1 MSLTP
6 KQARFVEEYLL
17 DLNAT
22 AAAKRAGYS
31 EKTAK
36 QQGQRLLTNVDVQ
49 AAVTEAQKARSER
62 TNAEADDV
70 VLELKRLAFSNIRQ
84 YVEWGPDGVKL
95 KDSTGLDDT
104 ASRCI
109 AEVSETKSE
118 KGGTVKFKLHDKRG
132 ALTDLMRHLGLFTD
146 NLNLGGSVGL
156 RWEDALKELE

>member
-22 AAAKRAGYS
+22 QAAVRAGYS
-31 EKTAK
+31 PKTAK

-70 VLELKRLAFSNIRQ
+70 VLELKRLAFSDIRQ
-84 YVEWGPDGVKL
+84 YVEWGPDGVRL
-95 KDSTGLDDT
+95 KESAGLDD

-146 NLNLGGSVGL
+146 NLNLGGSIGL
-156 RWEDALKELE
+156 RWEEMLKELE

>member
-31 EKTAK
+31 ERTAK

-62 TNAEADDV
+62 TNTEADEV

-95 KDSTGLDDT
+95 KDSTGLNDA
-104 ASRCI
+104 ASCCI

-132 ALTDLMRHLGLFTD
+132 ALTDLMRHLGLFND
-146 NLNLGGSVGL
+146 NLNLGGSIGL
-156 RWEDALKELE
+156 RWEDVLKDLE

>member
-6 KQARFVEEYLL
+6 KQARFVEEYLV

-22 AAAKRAGYS
+22 QAAVRAGYS
-31 EKTAK
+31 AKTAK

-95 KDSTGLDDT
+95 KDSTGLDDA

-132 ALTDLMRHLGLFTD
+132 ALTDLMRHLGLFND
-146 NLNLGGSVGL
+146 NLNLGGSIGL

>member
-22 AAAKRAGYS
+22 QAAVRAGYS
-31 EKTAK
+31 PKTAK
-36 QQGQRLLTNVDVQ
+36 QQGQRLLTKVDVQ
-49 AAVTEAQKARSER
+49 AAVAEAQKARSER
-62 TNAEADDV
+62 TNAEADEV

-95 KDSTGLDDT
+95 KDSTGLDDA

-118 KGGTVKFKLHDKRG
+118 KGGTVKFKLHDKRA
-132 ALTDLMRHLGLFTD
+132 ALTDLMRHLGLFND
-146 NLNLGGSVGL
+146 NLNLGGSIGV